1 MFSTNDGLLKL
12 ALEDIWS
19 LKLHEQVLPEFIGN
33 LKKSLLEEKAVKDPV
48 MVDERTLV
56 VLDGMHRVVALREL
70 GCSFIPCC
78 LIDYMLPAIQ
88 LGAWYRLVTGNM
100 SIIDIVKLTHAS
112 FKYMKLI
119 NVNTDNVDKMVNEGQ
134 GFSAFNSSNSAW
146 LMTTGKKLNHK
157 EVYDLIY
164 KVEGKLRAKNLKIS
178 YQTESDARTIILTDK
193 SATSMIV
200 PTLTKEDVLFFSSK
214 GEVFAPKATRHVF
227 PTRILGVNVSLELLK
242 GEKLKL
248 DEANE
253 KLQTQLSSRKLM
265 KLPGGQ
271 IIDGRRYEEPLYVFE
286 N

>member
-1 MFSTNDGLLKL
+1 MFSTKDGLLKL

-19 LKLHEQVLPEFIGN
+19 LKLHEQVLPEFIRN

-70 GCSFIPCC
+70 AYSYIPCC

-88 LGAWYRLVTGNM
+88 LGAWYRVVTGGM
-100 SIIDIVKLTHAS
+100 SISDIVKLTRAS
-112 FKYMKLI
+112 FKELKLTD
-119 NVNTDNVDKMVNEGQ
+119 VNTDNVDKMVNEGQ
-134 GFSAFNSSNSAW
+134 GISAFNSSNSAW
-146 LMTTGKKLNHK
+146 LITTGKKLNHK
-157 EVYDLIY
+157 EEYDLIY
-164 KVEGKLRAKNLKIS
+164 RVEEKLRARNLKIS
-178 YQTESDARTIILTDK
+178 YQTESDARAIIINDK

-200 PTLTKEDVLFFSSK
+200 PTLTKEDVLHFSLK

-227 PTRILGVNVSLELLK
+227 PTRILGVNVPLELLK

-248 DEANE
+248 DDANG
-253 KLQTQLSSRKLM
+253 KLQTSLSNRRLV

-271 IIDGRRYEEPLYVFE
+271 IFEGRRYEEPLYIFE
-286 N
+286 S